1 MAAEREGIPGNLYA
15 SCLERSIP
23 VMLEVV
29 YSLFEGVIFLGE
41 VLNNGGREGNNGKA
55 AGDVSQW

>member
-1 MAAEREGIPGNLYA
+1 
-15 SCLERSIP
+15 
-23 VMLEVV
+23 MLEVV

>member
-1 MAAEREGIPGNLYA
+1 
-15 SCLERSIP
+15 
-23 VMLEVV
+23 MLEVV

-41 VLNNGGREGNNGKA
+41 VLSNGGREGNDGKA